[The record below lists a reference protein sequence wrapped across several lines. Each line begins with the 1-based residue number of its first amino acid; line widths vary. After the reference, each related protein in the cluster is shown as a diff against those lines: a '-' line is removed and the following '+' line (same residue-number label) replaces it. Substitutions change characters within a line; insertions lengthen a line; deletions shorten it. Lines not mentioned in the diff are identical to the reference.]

1 MREPDLHYEAPING
15 DIEEATQNLSENL
28 HLKWQYGLLF
38 IDKYSDEQS
47 LPVSI
52 VSAIRRE
59 DETTYYIRVHL
70 THTQKSTY
78 GKIDIW
84 KVVTSGW
91 PFPSGMLPDGLSK
104 SDKLIDMVDD
114 ILGFCHSP
122 YEHTTGVFPWLRN
135 MFAGKTETRRYKD

>member
-1 MREPDLHYEAPING
+1 MREPDLHYEAQING
-15 DIEEATQNLSENL
+15 DIEDATQNLSENL

-38 IDKYSDEQS
+38 VDKYSDEQN

-52 VSAIRRE
+52 VSGIRRD

-70 THTQKSTY
+70 MHSQKSTY
-78 GKIDIW
+78 SKIDIW

-91 PFPSGMLPDGLSK
+91 PFPTGVVNMGTAK

-114 ILGFCHSP
+114 ILNFCQQP

-135 MFAGKTETRRYKD
+135 MFTGRTETRQYKD